1 MSISARSFLSR
12 QMIWNLG
19 WTILFA
25 LFGAVYEL
33 FSHEVYSYYMIYA
46 FGIPLIL
53 GVLPC
58 ALKLYSLSHAAAV
71 FGKLSGN
78 SFGTSSGDCTGTS
91 SGNCTGTSSGDCT
104 ETSSGNCIKTSSGK
118 YPRQRRVVRR
128 QGCGLWNAGI
138 LTLTVG
144 CAFHGVLEIYGTTNR
159 LELVY
164 LIVGGILLLAGLII
178 HNIRS

>member
-1 MSISARSFLSR
+1 
-12 QMIWNLG
+12 MIWNLG

-58 ALKLYSLSHAAAV
+58 ALKLYSLSHAAAAAAS
-71 FGKLSGN
+71 GKLSGN
-78 SFGTSSGDCTGTS
+78 SFGISSGGSTGLSSGNCAGTS
-91 SGNCTGTSSGDCT
+91 SGNCTGTSSGGST
-104 ETSSGNCIKTSSGK
+104 GTSSGNYTKTSSGK
-118 YPRQRRVVRR
+118 SPGQRRGVRR